1 MLRSLATAPM
11 ILTAPCIGSTT
22 DVRPAVDPT
31 RTSPMPD
38 ISDRAEVT

>member
-1 MLRSLATAPM
+1 M

-22 DVRPAVDPT
+22 DVLPAVDPT
-31 RTSPMPD
+31 RTSLMPD